1 MNLYF
6 WGAAVVVSLLIFFG
20 PFLIGSNSLAQSMFG
35 LITTAIATGIG
46 VWASWSYSRNSDK
59 ERLTRYGLLAWRNV
73 DALSVKV
80 RQQIQVGSASPEM
93 LQSWMLDIDQAK
105 CGWRDLLR
113 ELFELQERLELE
125 REEISQKYKAKID
138 NAESASERKK
148 LEDQSRL
155 ELAKISAK
163 APLPFP
169 ERLSVGCPNC
179 GKSLLF
185 TLGTEPGTSAWPTC
199 DGCGAVFPVH
209 RRTEG
214 EVYANPDAMKLP
226 ISRNCP
232 YCDQQNYWKVP
243 VGREVAFL
251 CHCSTCKAPI
261 QCRGS
266 ASTFTAS
273 IPEIASVP
281 PTHLPP

>member
-1 MNLYF
+1 MNWKFF
-6 WGAAVVVSLLIFFG
+6 WAALVVVLLIFGG
-20 PFLIGSNSLAQSMFG
+20 PFLIGNNSLAQAMFG
-35 LITTAIATGIG
+35 LITTAVATGIG

-93 LQSWMLDIDQAK
+93 LQSWLLDIDQAK
-105 CGWRDLLR
+105 WGWRDLLR

-138 NAESASERKK
+138 NAESETERKK

-163 APLPFP
+163 APLPIL
-169 ERLSVGCPNC
+169 ERQSVGCPNC
-179 GKSLLF
+179 GKSLFF
-185 TLGTEPGTSAWPTC
+185 TLGSEPGASAWPTC
-199 DGCGAVFPVH
+199 EGCGAVFPVH
-209 RRTEG
+209 RRAEG

-226 ISRNCP
+226 VSRSCP
-232 YCDQQNYWKVP
+232 HCKQQNDWKVP
-243 VGREVAFL
+243 AGREVAFL
-251 CHCSTCKAPI
+251 YSCSACKAAI

-266 ASTFTAS
+266 ASTFAV
-273 IPEIASVP
+273 SVP
-281 PTHLPP
+281 APAG